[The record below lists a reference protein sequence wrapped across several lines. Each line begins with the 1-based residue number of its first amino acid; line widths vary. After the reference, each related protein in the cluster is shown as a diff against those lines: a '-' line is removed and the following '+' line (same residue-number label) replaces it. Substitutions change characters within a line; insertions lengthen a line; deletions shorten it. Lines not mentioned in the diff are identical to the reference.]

1 MGTLAESITLC
12 ARVAK
17 YMSQK
22 LSVLGVEHTALEYAM
37 PNGACDC
44 HTHIFG
50 PHEEF
55 ALSKSRQY
63 TPPEALL
70 SDLVKLHDGLGLA
83 RVVLVHPS
91 PYGSDNSCTLRAL
104 NALKGR
110 GRGVVVIDK
119 TLSKAELQRMHAL
132 GVRGVRINLQT
143 QGIHDLSMAQEQIDW
158 TARMI
163 QHLGWHIQL
172 VTQLGVIAR
181 LESVINQY
189 DTGFVVDHF
198 GLINPDLGLDQAGLH
213 VLLGMIRN
221 GKVWMKLSAPQRI
234 SKAPDSLSVTQLA
247 RALIACNP
255 QRMLWG
261 SDWPHTGGAVSGRR
275 SIEQPEPFS
284 PVDDGAALNRLQRWA
299 PTPEMLQRILVS
311 NPAVLYDF

>member
-1 MGTLAESITLC
+1 MVTLAESI
-12 ARVAK
+12 AIGAGVAK
-17 YMSQK
+17 HMSQK

-44 HTHIFG
+44 HVHIFG

-55 ALSKSRQY
+55 ALSKGRQY
-63 TPPEALL
+63 TPPQALQ

-83 RVVLVHPS
+83 RVVIVHPS

-104 NALKGR
+104 KALKGR

-143 QGIHDLSMAQEQIDW
+143 QGVHDLSMAQEEIDW
-158 TARMI
+158 TAQTI

-172 VTQLGVIAR
+172 FTQLDVIAR

-189 DTGFVVDHF
+189 NTQFVIDHF
-198 GLINPDLGLDQAGLH
+198 GLINPDLGLDQPDLQ
-213 VLLGMIRN
+213 VLLRMIRD
-221 GKVWMKLSAPQRI
+221 GKVWMKLSAPERI
-234 SKAPDSLSVTQLA
+234 SKTPDSPAVTQLA

-261 SDWPHTGGAVSGRR
+261 SDWPHTGGVVSGRR
-275 SIEQPEPFS
+275 NIELPEPFNAL
-284 PVDDGAALNRLQRWA
+284 DDGAALNRLQRWA
-299 PTPEMLQRILVS
+299 ATAEMLQRILVS
-311 NPAVLYDF
+311 NPAALYDF